1 MAEMDAEK
9 MARTIVDEYVC
20 QLHAA
25 ERKGL
30 YGQIRRALTT
40 AHNAGLERAAETCAE
55 RAEFYRLCSQA
66 EGVDPDLAMQREY
79 AAEAL
84 ETLTILIKEQS
95 IPKKVHP

>member
-30 YGQIRRALTT
+30 YGQIMRAFTT
-40 AHNAGLERAAETCAE
+40 AHNAGLERAAEIAE
-55 RAEFYRLCSQA
+55 KFEGYLSQRATTRSLIAQA
-66 EGVDPDLAMQREY
+66 IRRE
-79 AAEAL
+79 
-84 ETLTILIKEQS
+84 IK
-95 IPKKVHP
+95 